1 MADDPINALEGGG
14 GTRMSSGRDWF
25 ESDLSMALREA
36 QIRADFHIKF
46 KPQTMKD
53 YLSKLSKQFSYVF
66 LPHSLRECWH
76 RILHLRRGISK
87 CCLSSRCRNN
97 FFLFS

>member
-1 MADDPINALEGGG
+1 
-14 GTRMSSGRDWF
+14 MSSGRDWF
-25 ESDLSMALREA
+25 ESDLSMALSKA
-36 QIRADFHIKF
+36 QIGADFHIKF

-53 YLSKLSKQFSYVF
+53 YLFKLSKQFSYVF
-66 LPHSLRECWH
+66 LPHSLRECWY

-87 CCLSSRCRNN
+87 CCLFSRCRNS

>member
-25 ESDLSMALREA
+25 ESDLSMALSEA

-66 LPHSLRECWH
+66 
-76 RILHLRRGISK
+76 
-87 CCLSSRCRNN
+87 
-97 FFLFS
+97 FLTP